1 MTVTTDQRSGVQVAA
16 LRNRAIRLV
25 RRPVGAPAAEDFEFV
40 DEQVPEPGP
49 GQALI
54 RTCYLSVDP
63 TTRVWLSDGPG
74 YMPPIPVG
82 EVVRSLGTGQV
93 ITSRRGDLPEG
104 ALAFGF
110 TGWQEYC
117 VTDESTLIPPAFPF
131 FALPRPLAAPL
142 PAYLGVLGHT
152 GLTAYVL
159 ADMGRP
165 RAGETVVVSAAAGA
179 VGSIVGQLAK
189 IRGARVVGVAGGPE
203 RCAHVVSDLGFDDCV
218 DRQAGDWP
226 DRLDA
231 ATPDGIDVDFENVGS
246 EIMDRVLTRLN
257 LGARVI
263 LSGMISTYNDGGP
276 GARGQ
281 RELMEL
287 VYKRASI
294 QGMLVFDH
302 LGRAAEAATHL
313 AGLLAVGALRYDETI
328 LEGLERAPEAMTR
341 ILDGTKVGKMLVH
354 VSDPVTG

>member
-1 MTVTTDQRSGVQVAA
+1 MTVTTDQRRAA
-16 LRNRAIRLV
+16 PATALTNRAIRLV

-40 DEQVPEPGP
+40 DEQVPELGP

-54 RTCYLSVDP
+54 QTCYLSVDP

-82 EVVRSLGTGQV
+82 EVVRSLGIGQV
-93 ITSRRGDLPEG
+93 IASRKDDLPEG

-117 VTDESTLIPPAFPF
+117 VTDESTLIPPTFPF
-131 FALPRPLAAPL
+131 FALPHPLGAPL

-152 GLTAYVL
+152 GLTAFVMV
-159 ADMGRP
+159 DMGRP

-179 VGSIVGQLAK
+179 VGSVAGQLAK
-189 IRGARVVGVAGGPE
+189 IRGARVVGIAGGPE
-203 RCAHVVSDLGFDDCV
+203 RCAHVVNDLGFDACV
-218 DRQAGDWP
+218 DRHAQDWRE
-226 DRLDA
+226 RLDT

-246 EIMDRVLTRLN
+246 EVMDRVLTRLN
-257 LGARVI
+257 VGARAI
-263 LSGMISTYNDGGP
+263 LSGMISTYNEGE
-276 GARGQ
+276 RGQ
-281 RELMEL
+281 RELMQL

-302 LGRAAEAATHL
+302 LDRAAEAATHL
-313 AGLLAVGALRYDETI
+313 GGLLAVGALRYDETI
-328 LEGLERAPEAMTR
+328 LDGLQRAPEAMTR

-354 VSDPVTG
+354 VSDPVAG